1 MARLRKTASN
11 EKVVKEKIDASDTLI
26 LQEILP
32 AKNETSLDVDINKLI
47 NNITETVTEKLKN
60 EFEEKLNSAIE
71 KLSKSSESRRD
82 RLVLT
87 GEKQYFVE
95 ATSDGL
101 QFNKES
107 DTVLL
112 IGKNGQLAA
121 GTKSPK
127 TVGKGSAHFKAGAA
141 SEAVIPSSGI
151 GSTRGI
157 IVEGDGDDDKTFV
170 FRAVSRMNRQ
180 GTNIFS
186 DGSVSVGTMQ
196 KINNATFGVYHRH
209 PVDDA
214 VSIKV
219 PSLQFEDSV
228 INIDVDATPS
238 SIWSALSVSANK
250 ENVFKVDGNG
260 AAYSAGEFYSNS
272 RGYAEM
278 FEWADKNNRNEER
291 VGFTVAFDSTG
302 KIISADEGDNVI
314 GVVVNSAAFV
324 GNTAWNHW
332 QGKKLKN
339 SLDSTAT
346 TEFHVIEWL
355 EMETSLLKSFDK
367 TTLSSSFIMP
377 ENAAEIQSDSNGN
390 PFVKTK
396 NSAGYDSNKNYVSR
410 INRSSWEMICVLG
423 VAPVYKGQQTGK
435 NWIKI
440 KSLNDELELWLI
452 R

>member
-1 MARLRKTASN
+1 MARPKKTTSN
-11 EKVVKEKIDASDTLI
+11 EKVVKEKIEASDTMI

-32 AKNETSLDVDINKLI
+32 AKKEASLNVDINKLI

-141 SEAVIPSSGI
+141 SEAVIPSSGT

-186 DGSVSVGTMQ
+186 DGSVSVGSMQ

-228 INIDVDATPS
+228 INIDVDATSS

-260 AAYSAGEFYSNS
+260 STYSAGEFYSNS

-278 FEWADKNNRNEER
+278 FEWADKNNRDEER

-346 TEFHVIEWL
+346 TEFHIIEWL

-377 ENAAEIQSDSNGN
+377 ENAAEIQSDSNE
-390 PFVKTK
+390 TK

-410 INRSSWEMICVLG
+410 INRSSWEMVCVLG

-435 NWIKI
+435 NWVKI

>member
-1 MARLRKTASN
+1 MARPKKTTSN
-11 EKVVKEKIDASDTLI
+11 EKVVKEKNEASDTMI

-32 AKNETSLDVDINKLI
+32 AKKEASLDVDINKLI

-260 AAYSAGEFYSNS
+260 SAYSAGEFYSNS

-390 PFVKTK
+390 SFVKTK

-410 INRSSWEMICVLG
+410 INRNSWEMICVLG

>member
-141 SEAVIPSSGI
+141 SEAVIPSSGT

-157 IVEGDGDDDKTFV
+157 IVEGDGDDEKTFV
-170 FRAVSRMNRQ
+170 LRAVSRMNRQ

-186 DGSVSVGTMQ
+186 DGSVSLGSMQ

-209 PVDDA
+209 PVNDA

-260 AAYSAGEFYSNS
+260 SAYSAGEFYSNS

-314 GVVVNSAAFV
+314 GVVVNSAAVV

-377 ENAAEIQSDSNGN
+377 ENAAEIQSDSNGDS
-390 PFVKTK
+390 FVKTT

-410 INRSSWEMICVLG
+410 INRSSWEIVCVLG

-435 NWIKI
+435 NWVKI

>member
-1 MARLRKTASN
+1 MARPKKPAFN
-11 EKVVKEKIDASDTLI
+11 EKVVKEKIEASDTMI
-26 LQEILP
+26 LEEILP
-32 AKNETSLDVDINKLI
+32 AKKETSLNVDINKLI
-47 NNITETVTEKLKN
+47 NNITESVTAKLQAD
-60 EFEEKLNSAIE
+60 FEEKLNSAIE

-95 ATSDGL
+95 ATADGL

-127 TVGKGSAHFKAGAA
+127 TVGKGSGHFKAGAA
-141 SEAVIPSSGI
+141 SEAVIPSSGT

-186 DGSVSVGTMQ
+186 DGSVSVGAMQ

-228 INIDVDATPS
+228 INIDVDAASS

-250 ENVFKVDGNG
+250 ENVFKVDGTG
-260 AAYSAGEFYSNS
+260 SAYSAGEFYSNS

-339 SLDSTAT
+339 SLDKTAT

-367 TTLSSSFIMP
+367 TTVSSSFIMP

-390 PFVKTK
+390 SFVKTK
-396 NSAGYDSNKNYVSR
+396 NSSGYDSNKNYVSR
-410 INRSSWEMICVLG
+410 INRSSWEIVCVLG

-435 NWIKI
+435 NWVKI

>member
-1 MARLRKTASN
+1 MARPKKTTSN
-11 EKVVKEKIDASDTLI
+11 EKVVKEKNEASDTMI

-32 AKNETSLDVDINKLI
+32 AKKEASLDVDINKLI
-47 NNITETVTEKLKN
+47 NNIAESVTAKLQAD
-60 EFEEKLNSAIE
+60 FEEKLNSAIE

-127 TVGKGSAHFKAGAA
+127 TVGKGSGHFKAGAA
-141 SEAVIPSSGI
+141 SEAVIPSSGT

-186 DGSVSVGTMQ
+186 DGSVSVGAMQ

-209 PVDDA
+209 PADDA

-228 INIDVDATPS
+228 INIDVDAASS

-260 AAYSAGEFYSNS
+260 STYSAGEFYSNS

-390 PFVKTK
+390 SFVKTK
-396 NSAGYDSNKNYVSR
+396 NSSGYDSNKNYVSR
-410 INRSSWEMICVLG
+410 INRSSWETVCVLG

-435 NWIKI
+435 NWVKI
-440 KSLNDELELWLI
+440 KNLNDELELWLI

>member
-1 MARLRKTASN
+1 MDNRKFEQLIDLIIN
-11 EKVVKEKIDASDTLI
+11 ENEEQAKALFHDIVVEKSR
-26 LQEILP
+26 EIYESMMDDEDMTEGMGGQVGDL
-32 AKNETSLDVDINKLI
+32 LDEINIEEEGMTEEDEELEFDDI
-47 NNITETVTEKLKN
+47 
-60 EFEEKLNSAIE
+60 
-71 KLSKSSESRRD
+71 
-82 RLVLT
+82 
-87 GEKQYFVE
+87 
-95 ATSDGL
+95 
-101 QFNKES
+101 
-107 DTVLL
+107 
-112 IGKNGQLAA
+112 
-121 GTKSPK
+121 
-127 TVGKGSAHFKAGAA
+127 
-141 SEAVIPSSGI
+141 
-151 GSTRGI
+151 
-157 IVEGDGDDDKTFV
+157 EGDGDDDKTFV

-186 DGSVSVGTMQ
+186 DGSVSIGSMQ

-209 PVDDA
+209 PVNDA
-214 VSIKV
+214 VSINV

-260 AAYSAGEFYSNS
+260 SAYSAGEFYSNS

-377 ENAAEIQSDSNGN
+377 ENAAEIQSDSNGDS
-390 PFVKTK
+390 FVKTT

-410 INRSSWEMICVLG
+410 INRSSWEIVCVLG

-435 NWIKI
+435 NWVKI

>member
-1 MARLRKTASN
+1 MARPKKTTSN
-11 EKVVKEKIDASDTLI
+11 EKVITETLV
-26 LQEILP
+26 LQEIPP
-32 AKNETSLDVDINKLI
+32 AKKESIDIDINKLI
-47 NNITETVTEKLKN
+47 NNITESVTEKLKK
-60 EFEEKLNSAIE
+60 EFENSLNSAIE
-71 KLSKSSESRRD
+71 HLGKSLESRRD
-82 RLVLT
+82 RLILT

-101 QFNKES
+101 QFNKDN

-141 SEAVIPSSGI
+141 SEAVIPSSDI
-151 GSTRGI
+151 GSTRGV
-157 IVEGDGDDDKTFV
+157 IVEGDGDDEKTFV
-170 FRAVSRMNRQ
+170 LRAVSRMNRQ
-180 GTNIFS
+180 GFNVFS
-186 DGSVSVGTMQ
+186 DGSAALGSMQ
-196 KINNATFGVYHRH
+196 KINNSTFSVYHRH
-209 PVDDA
+209 PVNDA

-219 PSLQFEDSV
+219 PSLQFENSA
-228 INIDVDATPS
+228 INIDVDAVSS

-250 ENVFKVDGNG
+250 ENVFKVNGNG
-260 AAYSAGEFYSNS
+260 SAYSAGEFNSNS

-278 FEWADKNNRNEER
+278 FEWADNNSRNEER
-291 VGFTVAFDSTG
+291 VGFTVAFNSTG

-314 GVVVNSAAFV
+314 GVIVNSAAFV

-339 SLDSTAT
+339 SLDKTAT

-367 TTLSSSFIMP
+367 TTLSSNFIMP
-377 ENAAEIQSDSNGN
+377 ENAVEIQSDSNGD
-390 PFVKTK
+390 PFVKIK
-396 NSAGYDSNKNYVSR
+396 NCSGYDSNKEYVSR
-410 INRSSWEMICVLG
+410 INRSSWEMVCVLG

-435 NWIKI
+435 NWVKI
-440 KSLNDELELWLI
+440 KSLNDESELWLI